1 MKLLNYILNYKENIK
16 DLEDY
21 EISKKTFNVKRE
33 SLEKTIKRLKSEIE
47 FLEDRLKIKENIIIN
62 LNKEKKLWKK

>member
-1 MKLLNYILNYKENIK
+1 MKLLNYILSYKENIK